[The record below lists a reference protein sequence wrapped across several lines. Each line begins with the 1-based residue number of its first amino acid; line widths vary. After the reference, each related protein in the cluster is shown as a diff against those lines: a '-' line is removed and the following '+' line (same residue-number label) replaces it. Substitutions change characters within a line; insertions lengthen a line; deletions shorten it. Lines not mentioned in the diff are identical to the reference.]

1 MQIKSGILLKILV
14 PVVVLVVT
22 MIGVKSCGS
31 QKSAQPQSGNTGAA
45 ALTREELSLL
55 GIEGDTPQDTLRTL
69 LGRIKTIQKNQDT
82 LETQSRALT
91 AENDRL
97 RAQGENVEAR
107 ISEAVAAVSQE
118 NTLAQQQLADEQQ
131 RLTDLLESLLSAP
144 PVSRNSADSVLPA
157 EPPETV
163 WTEPQDSQ
171 PTISGSAPG
180 SPALFPAAF
189 GSAEDNAITRQK
201 AELDRTAKQQTADV
215 PGTPVYTVPENA
227 TLTGSR
233 AMTALLGRIPADGK
247 VTDPYPFKILIG
259 RENLTANGIELPNL
273 AGAVVS
279 GTATGD
285 WVLSCVRGEVH
296 SMTFVFTDGTVRTVL
311 QAGKQG
317 EGRSHRGC
325 GISLAPFADA
335 HKLAGMPQKSGEL
348 SDDIGADDAET
359 EERDILGELEIVARL
374 MITGGEAKE
383 EARLARAD
391 RGMMREAILTAAQQ
405 AKNAHRQMITADL
418 QAAFYAFAGDPARPE
433 ARRTRAQNMGESL
446 SVFMQGF
453 LGELF
458 NREGRH
464 WPEADITLIDLG
476 TLAREG
482 YEAPLAVA
490 YTSLVNTINN
500 IAERD

>member
-1 MQIKSGILLKILV
+1 M
-14 PVVVLVVT
+14 
-22 MIGVKSCGS
+22 
-31 QKSAQPQSGNTGAA
+31 
-45 ALTREELSLL
+45 L

-69 LGRIKTIQKNQDT
+69 LGRIKTIQKNQDA

-97 RAQGENVEAR
+97 RAQGDNVEAR

-118 NTLAQQQLADEQQ
+118 NTLVQQQLADEQQ

-171 PTISGSAPG
+171 PTISGSAAG
-180 SPALFPAAF
+180 SPALFPVAF

-201 AELDRTAKQQTADV
+201 AELDRTAKHQTADV

-259 RENLTANGIELPNL
+259 RENLTANGIELPDL

-296 SMTFVFTDGTVRTVL
+296 SMTFVFTDGTVRTVP
-311 QAGKQG
+311 QAGKAG
-317 EGRSHRGC
+317 EGRSHRGS
-325 GISLAPFADA
+325 GIGWLSDESGVPCISGERKTNAATYLPTLFALSAAGAAADA
-335 HKLAGMPQKSGEL
+335 MAAGQRAATDGASVTGALAGSAG
-348 SDDIGADDAET
+348 
-359 EERDILGELEIVARL
+359 
-374 MITGGEAKE
+374 
-383 EARLARAD
+383 
-391 RGMMREAILTAAQQ
+391 
-405 AKNAHRQMITADL
+405 
-418 QAAFYAFAGDPARPE
+418 QAALGKAVSGGTNELAEWVKARYGQMFDAVYVPPGAPVAVHITRQIAVDYEPDGRRVKYSTDSRPSPE
-433 ARRTRAQNMGESL
+433 M
-446 SVFMQGF
+446 
-453 LGELF
+453 
-458 NREGRH
+458 
-464 WPEADITLIDLG
+464 D
-476 TLAREG
+476 
-482 YEAPLAVA
+482 
-490 YTSLVNTINN
+490 
-500 IAERD
+500 

>member
-14 PVVVLVVT
+14 PVVVLIVT

-45 ALTREELSLL
+45 ELTREELSLL

-69 LGRIKTIQKNQDT
+69 LGRIKTIQKNQDA

-97 RAQGENVEAR
+97 RAQGDNVEAR

-157 EPPETV
+157 ELPETV
-163 WTEPQDSQ
+163 WTEPQDSL
-171 PTISGSAPG
+171 PTISGSAAG

-189 GSAEDNAITRQK
+189 GSVEDNTITRQK

-259 RENLTANGIELPNL
+259 RENLTANGIELPDL

-296 SMTFVFTDGTVRTVL
+296 SMTFVFTDGTVRTVPSS
-311 QAGKQG
+311 G
-317 EGRSHRGC
+317 
-325 GISLAPFADA
+325 
-335 HKLAGMPQKSGEL
+335 KSGSGRDGGIGWL
-348 SDDIGADDAET
+348 SDESGVPCISGERKTNAAIYLPTLFALSAAGAAAE
-359 EERDILGELEIVARL
+359 A
-374 MITGGEAKE
+374 MATGQGGSA
-383 EARLARAD
+383 AD
-391 RGMMREAILTAAQQ
+391 GAPAGSAG
-405 AKNAHRQMITADL
+405 
-418 QAAFYAFAGDPARPE
+418 QAALGKAVSGGTNELAEWVKARYGQMFDAVYVPPGVPVAVHITRQITVDYEPDGRRVKYTTDSRPHPE
-433 ARRTRAQNMGESL
+433 M
-446 SVFMQGF
+446 
-453 LGELF
+453 
-458 NREGRH
+458 
-464 WPEADITLIDLG
+464 D
-476 TLAREG
+476 
-482 YEAPLAVA
+482 
-490 YTSLVNTINN
+490 
-500 IAERD
+500 